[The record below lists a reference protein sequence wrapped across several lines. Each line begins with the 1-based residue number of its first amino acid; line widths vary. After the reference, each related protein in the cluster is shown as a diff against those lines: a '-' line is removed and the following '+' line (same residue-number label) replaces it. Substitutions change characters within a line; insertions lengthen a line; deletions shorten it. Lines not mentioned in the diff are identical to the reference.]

1 MEADKQFDE
10 WYPEA
15 KVYFD
20 GSHYIAIP
28 HTTNPTRRRKHKQE
42 IITVSEQD
50 GKLKLEKTPPV
61 LEPDDNCENEP
72 PELQQVMLEEVIK
85 EAVESSPDVT
95 DEPKNVMDATARC
108 RKTTR
113 KQIFEELYAKYLGYS
128 RKMRIK
134 AIYEDMLPLFKTA
147 DACKSYVESNADRK
161 RKNLIRRRM
170 RFVRKALNQEFN
182 YFVTLTYDDKKHSE
196 DSFKKAVKTQL
207 QHFATRKS
215 WRYMGVWERGK
226 KTNRLHFHGLFYIP
240 EGTLSGEF
248 VTTRDYN
255 FKKHTIRTVQQSSF
269 FLDRFGRN
277 EMEELD
283 GGPLFGHALAY
294 ILKYLE
300 KTGER
305 ITCSKGLF
313 MYFYS
318 DIQGDEVIC
327 KLSDDEHDNK
337 LVLSDKFTCWDEGC
351 KVGTVS
357 PETIATL
364 RKAN

>member
-1 MEADKQFDE
+1 MEDNEQFDE

-15 KVYFD
+15 KIYFD

-28 HTTNPTRRRKHKQE
+28 HTTNPARRRKHKQE
-42 IITVSEQD
+42 EIIVSEQN
-50 GKLKLEKTPPV
+50 GKLKLGKSPPV
-61 LEPDDNCENEP
+61 LLLDDDSEFEPTEP
-72 PELQQVMLEEVIK
+72 EQVTLEEVVK
-85 EAVESSPDVT
+85 EAGEWTHKLTDGLKNVT
-95 DEPKNVMDATARC
+95 DATSRC
-108 RKTTR
+108 RTTTR
-113 KQIFEELYAKYLGYS
+113 KQIFEELYIKYLNLS

-134 AIYEDMLPLFKTA
+134 AIYEDMLPLFKTP
-147 DACKSYVESNADRK
+147 DACRSYVESNADRK

-182 YFVTLTYDDKKHSE
+182 YFVTLTYDDKKHTE
-196 DSFKKAVKTQL
+196 ESFKKAVKIQL
-207 QHFATRKS
+207 QHFVSRKG

-226 KTNRLHFHGLFYIP
+226 KTDRLHFHGLFYIP
-240 EGTLSGEF
+240 EGTLSGGFE
-248 VTTRDYN
+248 VTRDYN
-255 FKKHTIRTVQQSSF
+255 FKKHTVRTVQQSSF

-327 KLSDDEHDNK
+327 KLSNDEHDNK
-337 LVLSDKFTCWDEGC
+337 LVLSDRFTCWDEGC

-357 PETIATL
+357 PRTIASL

>member
-1 MEADKQFDE
+1 MEESEQFDE

-28 HTTNPTRRRKHKQE
+28 HTTNPARRRKHKQE
-42 IITVSEQD
+42 VITVSEQD
-50 GKLKLEKTPPV
+50 GKLKLEKTPSV
-61 LEPDDNCENEP
+61 LIPDDDGEFELPEP
-72 PELQQVMLEEVIK
+72 EQVTLEEVVK
-85 EAVESSPDVT
+85 
-95 DEPKNVMDATARC
+95 ATAKSENKPVQESETATKIKRT
-108 RKTTR
+108 TTR
-113 KQIFEELYAKYLGYS
+113 KQIFEELYNKYLSYN

-134 AIYEDMLPLFKTA
+134 AIYEDMLPLFKSA
-147 DACKSYVESNADRK
+147 DACRSYVESNADRK

-182 YFVTLTYDDKKHSE
+182 YFVTLTYDDKKHTE

-207 QHFATRKS
+207 QHFVTRKS

-240 EGTLSGEF
+240 EGTLSGDF
-248 VTTRDYN
+248 IVTRDYN
-255 FKKHTIRTVQQSSF
+255 FKKHTVRTVQQSSF

-327 KLSDDEHDNK
+327 KLSNDEHDNK
-337 LVLSDKFTCWDEGC
+337 LVLSAKFTCWDEGC

-357 PETIATL
+357 PQTIAEL

>member
-1 MEADKQFDE
+1 MEENEQFDE
-10 WYPEA
+10 WYAEA

-42 IITVSEQD
+42 VITVSEQD

-61 LEPDDNCENEP
+61 LMPDDDSEFEP
-72 PELQQVMLEEVIK
+72 PEPEQITLKEVVK
-85 EAVESSPDVT
+85 EVVESENKPIQ
-95 DEPKNVMDATARC
+95 EPEKAVKVKRT
-108 RKTTR
+108 TTR
-113 KQIFEELYAKYLGYS
+113 KEIFEELYKKYLNYS
-128 RKMRIK
+128 RKARNK
-134 AIYEDMLPLFKTA
+134 AIYEDMLPLFKTP

-170 RFVRKALNQEFN
+170 RFVRKALNTEFN
-182 YFVTLTYDDKKHSE
+182 FFVTLTYDDKKQTE

-207 QHFATRKS
+207 QHFVSRKG

-240 EGTLSGEF
+240 GGTLSGDF
-248 VTTRDYN
+248 IVTRDYN
-255 FKKHTIRTVQQSSF
+255 FKKHTVRTVQQSSF

-283 GGPLFGHALAY
+283 GGSLFGHALAY

-327 KLSDDEHDNK
+327 KLSNDEHDNK
-337 LVLSDKFTCWDEGC
+337 LVLSDRFTCWDEGC

-357 PETIATL
+357 AQTIASL

>member
-1 MEADKQFDE
+1 MEDNEKFDE

-42 IITVSEQD
+42 EIIVSEQN
-50 GKLKLEKTPPV
+50 GKLKLEKSPPV
-61 LEPDDNCENEP
+61 LLLDDDSKFESQEPE
-72 PELQQVMLEEVIK
+72 QVMLEEFVK
-85 EAVESSPDVT
+85 
-95 DEPKNVMDATARC
+95 ATAESENKPVQEPEKMSKVK

-113 KQIFEELYAKYLGYS
+113 KEIFEELYNKYLNYS

-134 AIYEDMLPLFKTA
+134 AIYEDMLPLFNTA
-147 DACKSYVESNADRK
+147 DACKNYVESNADRK

-182 YFVTLTYDDKKHSE
+182 YFVTLTYDDKKHTE
-196 DSFKKAVKTQL
+196 DSFKKAVKKQL
-207 QHFATRKS
+207 QNFVTRKD

-248 VTTRDYN
+248 VVTRDYN
-255 FKKHTIRTVQQSSF
+255 FKKHTVRTVQQSSF

-305 ITCSKGLF
+305 ITC
-313 MYFYS
+313 
-318 DIQGDEVIC
+318 
-327 KLSDDEHDNK
+327 
-337 LVLSDKFTCWDEGC
+337 
-351 KVGTVS
+351 
-357 PETIATL
+357 
-364 RKAN
+364 

>member
-1 MEADKQFDE
+1 MEADEKFDE

-28 HTTNPTRRRKHKQE
+28 HTTNPARRRKHKQE
-42 IITVSEQD
+42 VITISEQA
-50 GKLKLEKTPPV
+50 GKLKLEKVPPV
-61 LEPDDNCENEP
+61 LIPDDDGGFEP
-72 PELQQVMLEEVIK
+72 PEPEQVTLEEVIK
-85 EAVESSPDVT
+85 KAKESENKPVL
-95 DEPKNVMDATARC
+95 EPEKAPTVK

-113 KQIFEELYAKYLGYS
+113 KEIFEELYKKYLNYN
-128 RKMRIK
+128 RKAREK
-134 AIYEDMLPLFKTA
+134 AIYDDMLPLFKTP
-147 DACKSYVESNADRK
+147 DACKSYVESNAERK

-182 YFVTLTYDDKKHSE
+182 YFVTLTYDDKKHTE
-196 DSFKKAVKTQL
+196 DSFRKAVTKQL
-207 QHFATRKS
+207 QNFATRKS

-226 KTNRLHFHGLFYIP
+226 KTNRLHYHGLFYIP

-248 VTTRDYN
+248 VVTKDYN
-255 FKKHTIRTVQQSSF
+255 FKKHTLRTVQQSSF

-277 EMEELD
+277 EMEALD

-305 ITCSKGLF
+305 ITCSRGLF

-318 DIQGDEVIC
+318 DIQGDDVVC
-327 KLSDDEHDNK
+327 KLSKDEHDNK
-337 LVLSDKFTCWDEGC
+337 LILSDKFTCWDEGC

-357 PETIATL
+357 PQTIAEL

>member
-1 MEADKQFDE
+1 MADEEQFDE

-15 KVYFD
+15 KIYFD
-20 GSHYIAIP
+20 GGHYIAIP
-28 HTTNPTRRRKHKQE
+28 HTTNPTRRRKHRQE
-42 IITVSEQD
+42 VITVFEQD
-50 GKLKLEKTPPV
+50 GKLKLEKAPPV
-61 LEPDDNCENEP
+61 LIPFDDCEIEP
-72 PELQQVMLEEVIK
+72 PEPEQITLEEVAAEAEESPPDIK
-85 EAVESSPDVT
+85 
-95 DEPKNVMDATARC
+95 DEPKSVMDATSHC

-113 KQIFEELYAKYLGYS
+113 KQIFEELYKKYISYS
-128 RKMRIK
+128 RKARNK
-134 AIYEDMLPLFKTA
+134 AIYDDMRPLFKTA
-147 DACKSYVESNADRK
+147 DACKNFVESNVERK
-161 RKNLIRRRM
+161 YKNLIRRRM
-170 RFVRKALNQEFN
+170 RFVRKAMNQEFN
-182 YFVTLTYDDKKHSE
+182 YFVTLTYDDKKHTE
-196 DSFKKAVKTQL
+196 NSFKKAVKYQL
-207 QHFATRKS
+207 QHFATRKG

-248 VTTRDYN
+248 VIMRDFN
-255 FKKHTIRTVQQSSF
+255 FKKHVVRTVKQSSF

-283 GGPLFGHALAY
+283 NGPLFGHAFAY

-305 ITCSKGLF
+305 ITCSKGLY

-318 DIQGDEVIC
+318 DVQGDEVVC
-327 KLSDDEHDNK
+327 KLSNDEHDNK

-357 PETIATL
+357 PQTIATL

>member
-1 MEADKQFDE
+1 MEENEQFDE

-28 HTTNPTRRRKHKQE
+28 HTTNPARRRKHKQE
-42 IITVSEQD
+42 VITVSEQD
-50 GKLKLEKTPPV
+50 GKLQLEKPPPI
-61 LEPDDNCENEP
+61 LIPDDDSEFEP
-72 PELQQVMLEEVIK
+72 PEPEQVTLEEVVNEAAENENKPVQEPEKTSKIK
-85 EAVESSPDVT
+85 RT
-95 DEPKNVMDATARC
+95 
-108 RKTTR
+108 TTR
-113 KQIFEELYAKYLGYS
+113 KQIFEELYTKYIGYS
-128 RKMRIK
+128 RKARIK
-134 AIYEDMLPLFKTA
+134 AIYDDMLPLFKSA

-182 YFVTLTYDDKKHSE
+182 FFVTLTYDDKKHTE
-196 DSFKKAVKTQL
+196 DSFKKAVKKQL
-207 QHFATRKS
+207 QNFVTRKG

-226 KTNRLHFHGLFYIP
+226 KTDRLHFNGLFYIP

-248 VTTRDYN
+248 VVTRDYN
-255 FKKHTIRTVQQSSF
+255 FKKHTVRTVQQSSF

-318 DIQGDEVIC
+318 DIGRRSN
-327 KLSDDEHDNK
+327 L
-337 LVLSDKFTCWDEGC
+337 
-351 KVGTVS
+351 
-357 PETIATL
+357 
-364 RKAN
+364 

>member
-1 MEADKQFDE
+1 MEESEQFDE

-15 KVYFD
+15 KIYFD

-28 HTTNPTRRRKHKQE
+28 HTTNPARRRKHRQE
-42 IITVSEQD
+42 EITVSEQD

-61 LEPDDNCENEP
+61 LLLDDDSEIEPQEP
-72 PELQQVMLEEVIK
+72 EQVTLEEVVK
-85 EAVESSPDVT
+85 EAVKIENKPIS
-95 DEPKNVMDATARC
+95 EPTIKR
-108 RKTTR
+108 RTTR
-113 KQIFEELYAKYLGYS
+113 KEIFEELYKKYLNYS
-128 RKMRIK
+128 RKAKIK
-134 AIYEDMLPLFKTA
+134 AIYEDMLPLFKTP
-147 DACKSYVESNADRK
+147 DACKNYVESNADRK

-170 RFVRKALNQEFN
+170 RFVRKALNTEFN
-182 YFVTLTYDDKKHSE
+182 YFVTLTYDDKKHTE

-207 QHFATRKS
+207 QHFATRKG

-226 KTNRLHFHGLFYIP
+226 KTNRLHYHGLFYIP
-240 EGTLSGEF
+240 EGTLSGGFE
-248 VTTRDYN
+248 VTRDYN
-255 FKKHTIRTVQQSSF
+255 FKKHTIRTVQQSNF

-318 DIQGDEVIC
+318 DVQGDEVVC

-357 PETIATL
+357 AQTIAVL